1 MNAFDYDKIGLYL
14 DGGMNAEESKAF
26 EVQMQQDTG
35 LQKEVLLLKDLNET
49 LRIKLYP
56 DNDDLSLAAN
66 LDKLRDEY
74 FRGKSVSDQSRARIV
89 SIRRTRWIASIAA
102 VFIGII
108 MLTIW
113 KPWEKQDLFR
123 QYASI
128 EMPGVAERGVHA
140 DSLLIQAAEKFNK
153 KEFAGSLQP
162 FEKILKADP
171 QNAFARYYF
180 SIALLE
186 NGQLDSSRNELMQL
200 YNGLSLFRYDAAFYL
215 ALSYLKVN
223 DKTGCKE
230 WLNKIPAGAGAYN
243 RSRELLK
250 KL

>member
-113 KPWEKQDLFR
+113 KPWEKQDLYL
-123 QYASI
+123 QYASV
-128 EMPGVAERGVHA
+128 EMPGVAERGVQS
-140 DSLLIQAAEKFNK
+140 DSLLIAASEKFNK
-153 KEFAGSLQP
+153 KQFAESLP
-162 FEKILKADP
+162 VFEKILKNDP
-171 QNAFARYYF
+171 RNSFALYYF
-180 SIALLE
+180 GIALLE
-186 NGQLDSSRNELMQL
+186 NGAIDSSRNELARI
-200 YNGLSLFRYDAAFYL
+200 YNGQSLFRYDAAFYL
-215 ALSYLKVN
+215 ALGYLKVKDN
-223 DKTGCKE
+223 DHCKE
-230 WLNKIPAGAGAYN
+230 WLNRIPAGAGIYQKA
-243 RSRELLK
+243 RELLG